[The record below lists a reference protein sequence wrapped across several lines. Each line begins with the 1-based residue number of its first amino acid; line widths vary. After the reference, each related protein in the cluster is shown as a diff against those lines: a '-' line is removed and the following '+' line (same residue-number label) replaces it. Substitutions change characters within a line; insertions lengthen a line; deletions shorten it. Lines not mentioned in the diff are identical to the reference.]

1 MVPTLRD
8 FAEQA
13 LGPLAV
19 VSERFDLLA
28 ESRGVRLASKQV
40 QGRLLT
46 WAEDADLE
54 VLWQR
59 PQERLNITRPV
70 LVRLE
75 MWLPGHANRHIM
87 DAVRHGV
94 VYLQR
99 LVHLPTLAK
108 GWPPKGASDP
118 GLL

>member
-1 MVPTLRD
+1 MPTLRT
-8 FAEQA
+8 FADQA
-13 LGPLAV
+13 PGPLAV
-19 VSERFDLLA
+19 VSERFDLRA
-28 ESRGVRLASKQV
+28 DSRGVNIDAKQV
-40 QGRLLT
+40 QGRVLT
-46 WAEDADLE
+46 WAEDAELE

-59 PQERLNITRPV
+59 PQERLSITRPV

-75 MWLPGHANRHIM
+75 MWLPGRDNRHIM

-99 LVHLPTLAK
+99 LVHLPTLSK
-108 GWPPKGASDP
+108 GWPPKGAHHP